1 MLLEYVVERF
11 SYFQHAEGLPD
22 AITTIQSL
30 EDQEHALF
38 MITASGDRAFSS
50 AQQWCKAHE
59 IFYSPSEMYSVD
71 RYNSK
76 AELVDALKLDV
87 FVDNNLDQLT
97 MIRQHFL
104 NKDKIMPQ
112 PGLQVNID
120 GHLGIIKTVT
130 GGRTLVDFNHPLS
143 GKDVV
148 YEITV
153 HKTVID
159 PKEQVLAL
167 LTMKIP
173 AFPWEVQVENKTATI
188 TTPKELPKSLQ
199 DQFAKEIQESVF
211 IEKIEWKAKS

>member
-1 MLLEYVVERF
+1 VQRKLRIGFDFHGTVVDIQKLKELFSQEFFGMTISGQWLKRNVLPLIGLNEKRYNMLLEYVVERF

-50 AQQWCKAHE
+50 AQQWCKAHD
-59 IFYSPSEMYSVD
+59 IFHPPSEMYSVD

-104 NKDKIMPQ
+104 NKDKIMPFLMLMTDQ
-112 PGLQVNID
+112 HNRDLTVPDGITRVDDWDKCYEYIDTLANID
-120 GHLGIIKTVT
+120 EL
-130 GGRTLVDFNHPLS
+130 LS
-143 GKDVV
+143 R
-148 YEITV
+148 
-153 HKTVID
+153 
-159 PKEQVLAL
+159 
-167 LTMKIP
+167 
-173 AFPWEVQVENKTATI
+173 
-188 TTPKELPKSLQ
+188 
-199 DQFAKEIQESVF
+199 
-211 IEKIEWKAKS
+211 